1 MFDIAGGS
9 RLTPEELDVFTGLRT
24 SLQDAASPP
33 SNAGFYWTFM
43 AGLAVLSL
51 MASVNV
57 EMIVIGLGML
67 LMLSSTIGLLLTQVH
82 RAVTS
87 NGIPRFLHSP
97 YTWASVMLLSYLY
110 RWEEVGRSSGSLH
123 RSGMDLPSFA
133 KGWFNLQH
141 RPTG

>member
-1 MFDIAGGS
+1 MSS
-9 RLTPEELDVFTGLRT
+9 RAFEPAYRMPRVPLQRRLLLDLHGRIG
-24 SLQDAASPP
+24 PP
-33 SNAGFYWTFM
+33 
-43 AGLAVLSL
+43 LL
-51 MASVNV
+51 MASVNGGV
-57 EMIVIGLGML
+57 EEIVIGLGML

-110 RWEEVGRSSGSLH
+110 RWEEAGRSSGSASSQWDGPTIV
-123 RSGMDLPSFA
+123 R